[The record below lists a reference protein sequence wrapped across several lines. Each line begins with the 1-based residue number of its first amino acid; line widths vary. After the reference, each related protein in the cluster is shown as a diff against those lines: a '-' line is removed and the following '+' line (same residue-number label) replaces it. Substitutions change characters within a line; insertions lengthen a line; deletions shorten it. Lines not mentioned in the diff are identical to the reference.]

1 MGTLN
6 SLAHAVQTA
15 MAGAVLSHLTTLR
28 VRFSMAGHSW
38 AVLLKDKTT

>member
-15 MAGAVLSHLTTLR
+15 MAGVVLSHLTTLR
-28 VRFSMAGHSW
+28 MRFGMAGRSW
-38 AVLLKDKTT
+38 VVLLKDKTT